1 MVGYVFHSIGVSDG
15 ISMGTQG
22 MKYSL
27 ASRDIIADSIETVMS
42 AQWYDANI
50 SVVGCDKNMP
60 GSIMAMARVNRPS
73 IMLYGGTIRPGNL
86 NGRKLGIVS
95 AFDSYGTYLLSEIDR
110 AAMMEGV
117 PHALPDA

>member
-60 GSIMAMARVNRPS
+60 GSIMAMARVNRRS
-73 IMLYGGTIRPGNL
+73 IMLYGGTIRTGNL
-86 NGRKLGIVS
+86 NGRKLDMVS
-95 AFDSYGTYLLSEIDR
+95 AFESYGNVLSFQIDS
-110 AAMMEGV
+110 G
-117 PHALPDA
+117 D